1 MKMRSLPLSFAF
13 LAGVSVAACTS
24 GDIADPGDDGP
35 GDGSGSDD
43 GEGPIPTTPEG
54 KFAVTSDFDLAT
66 NAPGTA
72 GQVARYFIDATDDP
86 DDPTRFIVQQLINA
100 LPDGAFKNAVSSAA
114 PFVTGYLN
122 DKLLEVAPDLLVK
135 VIDAGDKLGQI
146 THHFGTIETL
156 DVRAGGMAT
165 KTVSGL
171 HFTVDKVALDF
182 AFKDFGLPE
191 TTIDNLQVTL
201 DQTGKL
207 TIAEHKVGLK
217 YGQVLKIAIDQ
228 AVIPFID
235 PSAANV
241 GDLLHHAVDCE
252 AVGQFVFD
260 AIGIGSPSTFESACN
275 AGLTAAGTAVYNLLD
290 QIDGSALEFGI
301 TGVARGVDKNSD
313 SKMDEIT
320 SGSWSGTLGYAGTP
334 TPLGEAKFFGKKL

>member
-1 MKMRSLPLSFAF
+1 MKMRSLTMSFAL
-13 LAGVSVAACTS
+13 LAGVTVAACTS

-35 GDGSGSDD
+35 GDGSGSD

-54 KFAVTSDFDLAT
+54 KFAITSDFDVAT
-66 NAPGTA
+66 NAPGTP
-72 GQVARYFIDATDDP
+72 GQIARYFLDATDDP

-100 LPDGAFKNAVSSAA
+100 LPDGAFKNAVASAA
-114 PFVTGYLN
+114 PLVTGYLN
-122 DKLLEVAPDLLVK
+122 GKLLEIAPDLLVK
-135 VIDAGDKLGQI
+135 IIDAGDKLGQM
-146 THHFGTIETL
+146 THHFGLVETL
-156 DVRAGGMAT
+156 EVRAGGSAT

-171 HFTVDKVALDF
+171 HFTVDKVPLDF

-191 TTIDNLQVTL
+191 TKIDNLQVTL
-201 DQTGKL
+201 DSSGKL

-228 AVIPFID
+228 TIVPFID
-235 PSAANV
+235 PTASNI
-241 GDLLHHAVDCE
+241 GELLQHSVDCV

-260 AIGIGSPSTFESACN
+260 VIGIGSPSTFESACN
-275 AGLTAAGTAVYNLLD
+275 SGITAAGTQLYHLLD
-290 QIDGSALEFGI
+290 QIDGSALEFSV

-320 SGSWSGTLGYAGTP
+320 AGSWSGTLGYAGTP
-334 TPLGEAKFFGKKL
+334 APLGEAKFFGKKL